1 MSDPVQHPAHYTAHP
16 SGIECITITEHM
28 DFLTGNVFKYLW
40 RCGAKG
46 KKLEDMKKARWY
58 LDRAIEKEEKAAD
71 WRQTD
76 RA

>member
-1 MSDPVQHPAHYTAHP
+1 
-16 SGIECITITEHM
+16 M

-76 RA
+76 KA